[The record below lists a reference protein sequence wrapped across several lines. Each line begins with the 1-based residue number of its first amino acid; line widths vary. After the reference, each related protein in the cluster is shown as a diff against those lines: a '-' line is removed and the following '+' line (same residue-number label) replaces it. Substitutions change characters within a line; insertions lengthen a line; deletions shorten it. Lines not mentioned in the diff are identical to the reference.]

1 MRNPYLTGDFFK
13 PTRMK
18 PSKQVK
24 TGTRHRGWRSPFA
37 VISCACL
44 MALAMVSASHAA
56 LFQQLTATNPASI
69 TKNTSNVVSAWA
81 DQSGNANHASAGTGS
96 VTYPATNLFPTG
108 TAGLQFGPPAKSL
121 QLLDVSDTASVLD
134 FNGAAA
140 TRSGFSI
147 LLSVRVDQLNPSAEP
162 NDLIGVT
169 SVNNAGGFG
178 LRFNSVG
185 QIVIY
190 MGGVIVQRPGT
201 DRKVAAGD
209 AVVFAVNYDATTGLL
224 TLWDSL
230 NDSQVTATI
239 PKGNFAGSL
248 PLMLGSINN
257 AGRYLLGSIGEV
269 RLHDGMLSPA
279 AFINDRTAMKDR
291 WLKRPLQNL
300 DATIAGSVVG
310 NPVTQWTDQS
320 GNANHATAST
330 GSVSYPSANHFPTGP
345 AGVEFGPAAESL
357 QLLGTAKTA
366 GLLDFNGAASANTG
380 FSILLSVRVDQL
392 LASGEP
398 NDLLGVTS
406 NNTAGGFGL
415 RLNAVGRIVT
425 YMGGSVILR
434 PESDREVAGGN
445 AVIIALNYDAATGAL
460 TIWDSLNETE
470 FAATIPKG
478 NFAGTNLPLK
488 LGGLDISSRY
498 LIGAVGE
505 VKLFAEKLAT
515 TEFAAQRDAMT
526 AKWVGVRPMMP
537 IMPVKPVFTVAQLL
551 SWNPATDAD
560 APFNVATVPLQNRFN
575 APAALKAN
583 ANAKSGQGGVQ
594 ALDTYAGDRPQGGPG
609 SVYTFSYWQYLE
621 ESVYWGGIS
630 AINIVPPTG
639 EMIDNAHRNGVP
651 ILGTIFFPPLV
662 FGGNYAWVQNFL
674 TKSGNTYPAADKLI
688 DMAEYYGFD
697 GWFINQETEGGT
709 AADAAA
715 MRDLI
720 RHIRQNS
727 SLRVSWYDSMTEAG
741 AIQWQ
746 DVLNA
751 NNDWYLRHNYT
762 TGLQDNTGALIAD
775 SMFVDFSDFLSTT
788 YTSYSRN
795 YALSLGLDPYK
806 IRTGLEAE
814 AENFKTSTSNR
825 LNMSAIF
832 PAGQNHL
839 TSVGIYKPL
848 KYATQLPDQ
857 DLFWTGASGD
867 PRNTSAT
874 VGTGAWKG
882 VAHNIAER
890 SVIDSLPFATDFNIG
905 RGSNFYHN
913 GVLVKPG
920 AWWNRALQAVL
931 PTWRWIIDSTGTKL
945 TPELWTGDSY
955 RGGSCLRVSGNL
967 DATNTL
973 RLYLTNLPVTTN
985 SRLKIVFK
993 RNGLSGVDSLMQ
1005 VGVSTAAAPTAFTFY
1020 PAGAC
1025 TINGWNETT
1034 INLGAHAGTNIAA
1047 LALRFASGL
1056 PVNSYEIQVG
1066 QIVVY
1071 DITAPVPEPPA
1082 NIQAM
1087 DVVGWN
1093 GVVSGRV
1100 KWDHAV
1106 GEHETYQVYV
1116 RLTDGSLVF
1125 VGSTPSN
1132 HFYFENIPISGD
1144 YSSVVVQTIG
1154 PDAAESRLSD
1164 TGNYTSWA
1172 ISQGIPGAP
1181 ASGDFD
1187 NDRITNLMEYAL
1199 GLNPKINNP
1208 SAGVLSGSVITYPKG
1223 AEAIANGDVSWV
1235 IESSQTLA
1243 PNSWVPQ
1250 VTHAAGNPSATISHP
1265 ILPGSLTNNFFRLRV
1280 TGAP

>member
-1 MRNPYLTGDFFK
+1 MGVAVA
-13 PTRMK
+13 
-18 PSKQVK
+18 PS
-24 TGTRHRGWRSPFA
+24 A
-37 VISCACL
+37 
-44 MALAMVSASHAA
+44 HAA
-56 LFQQLTATNPASI
+56 LFQHLTATNPASI
-69 TKNTSNVVSAWA
+69 TKNASNVVSAWA
-81 DQSGNANHASAGTGS
+81 DQSGNANHASAGTGN
-96 VTYPATNLFPTG
+96 VAYPAANLFPTG
-108 TAGLQFGPPAKSL
+108 TAGLQFGPPANSL
-121 QLLDVSDTASVLD
+121 RLLDAADTTSVLD
-134 FNGAAA
+134 FSGTAS
-140 TRSGFSI
+140 THTGFSV
-147 LLSVRVDQLNPSAEP
+147 LLSVRVDQLNPSGEP

-178 LRFNSVG
+178 LRYNSVG

-190 MGGVIVQRPGT
+190 MGGVIVQRPGA

-209 AVVFAVNYDATTGLL
+209 AVVFAVNYDAATGLL

-230 NDSQVTATI
+230 NNSEVTASV
-239 PKGNFAGSL
+239 PKGNFAGNL

-269 RLHDGMLSPA
+269 RLHDALLSPA
-279 AFINDRTAMKDR
+279 AFSSARTAMKDR
-291 WLKRPLQNL
+291 WVKRPLLSL
-300 DATIAGSVVG
+300 DATVAGSVTG

-320 GNANHATAST
+320 GNANHASAAT
-330 GSVSYPSANHFPTGP
+330 GSVSYPSTNQFPTGP
-345 AGVEFGPAAESL
+345 TGVEFGPTAESL
-357 QLLGTAKTA
+357 QLLGTANTP

-380 FSILLSVRVDQL
+380 FSILLSVQVDQL

-398 NDLLGVTS
+398 NDLIGVTS

-415 RLNAVGRIVT
+415 RLNSVGRIVA
-425 YMGGSVILR
+425 YIGGSIIQR
-434 PESDREVAGGN
+434 PESDKEVAGGN
-445 AVIIALNYDAATGAL
+445 AVTIALNYEASTGVL
-460 TIWDSLNETE
+460 TIWDSLNATE
-470 FAATIPKG
+470 VTATIPKG

-488 LGGLDISSRY
+488 LGGLDNSSRH
-498 LIGAVGE
+498 LIGSVGE
-505 VKLFAEKLAT
+505 VKLFAEKLAAP
-515 TEFAAQRDAMT
+515 EFAAQRDALT
-526 AKWVGVRPMMP
+526 LKWVGVSPAMP
-537 IMPVKPVFTVAQLL
+537 TMPGKPVFTVTQLL
-551 SWNPATDAD
+551 NWNPATDAD
-560 APFNVATVPLQNRFN
+560 APFNVATVPLQSRINV
-575 APAALKAN
+575 PAALKAN

-594 ALDTYAGDRPQGGPG
+594 ALDTYAGDRPQGGSG

-651 ILGTIFFPPLV
+651 ILGTVFFPPLV
-662 FGGNYAWVQNFL
+662 YGGNYSWVQNFL
-674 TKSGNTYPAADKLI
+674 TKSGNTYPAADKLTEV
-688 DMAEYYGFD
+688 AEYYGFD

-709 AADAAA
+709 ASDAAA

-727 SLRVSWYDSMTEAG
+727 SLRISWYDSMTEAG
-741 AIQWQ
+741 TIQWQ
-746 DVLNA
+746 DILNA

-762 TGLQDNTGALIAD
+762 TGLQDNTGVLIAD
-775 SMFVDFSDFLSTT
+775 SIFVDFSDFLSTT
-788 YTSYSRN
+788 YTNYSRN

-814 AENFKTSTSNR
+814 AENFKNSTSNR

-839 TSVGIYKPL
+839 TSAGIYKPL
-848 KYATQLPDQ
+848 KYASQLPDQ

-890 SVIDSLPFATDFNIG
+890 SVIDSLPFATDFNLG
-905 RGSNFYHN
+905 RGSNFYNN
-913 GVLVKPG
+913 GVIVKPG
-920 AWWNRALQAVL
+920 AWWNRALQAIL

-945 TPELWTGDSY
+945 TPELWNSDSY

-967 DATNTL
+967 DAANTL
-973 RLYLTNLPVTTN
+973 RLYLTDLPVTTN
-985 SRLKIVFK
+985 TRLKIVFK

-1005 VGVSTAAAPTAFTFY
+1005 VGIATAAAPTAFTFY

-1025 TINGWNETT
+1025 TIDGWNQTT
-1034 INLGAHAGTNIAA
+1034 INLGAHAGTNIVA
-1047 LALRFASGL
+1047 LALRFASGA
-1056 PVNSYEIQVG
+1056 PANSYEIRIG
-1066 QIVVY
+1066 QITVY
-1071 DITAPVPEPPA
+1071 DATAPAPEPPA
-1082 NIQAM
+1082 NIQPL

-1100 KWDHAV
+1100 KWDHAA
-1106 GEHETYQVYV
+1106 GEHYTYHVYV

-1125 VGSTPSN
+1125 AGSTPSN
-1132 HFYFENIPISGD
+1132 YFYFENIPISGG

-1154 PDAAESRLSD
+1154 PDATESRLSD
-1164 TGNYTSWA
+1164 TGNYSSWA
-1172 ISQGIPGAP
+1172 TSQGIPGAP

-1187 NDRITNLMEYAL
+1187 NDGIVNLMEYAL
-1199 GLNPKINNP
+1199 GLNPKVANL
-1208 SAGVLSGSVITYPKG
+1208 SAGVLSGNVITYTKG
-1223 AEAIANGDVSWV
+1223 ADAIANGDVSWI

-1243 PNSWVPQ
+1243 PSSWVTQ
-1250 VTHAAGNPSATISHP
+1250 VSQTAGNPSSTISHTF
-1265 ILPGSLTNNFFRLRV
+1265 LPGSLTKDFFRLRV
-1280 TGAP
+1280 TSAP